1 MPHPG
6 DDDWGQGRILV
17 TTRYDGIIPY
27 TNDCA
32 KHYTMRPMS
41 EANAVSLLNKVS
53 GYEGDSAEDVVNSH
67 YVGKMPLDVAR

>member
-27 TNDCA
+27 TNSFA
-32 KHYTMRPMS
+32 KHYTMLPMS
-41 EANAVSLLNKVS
+41 EVNAVSLLNKVS
-53 GYEGDSAEDVVNSH
+53 GYEGDGAEDVVNSH